1 MSDEGGQG
9 KVPGPPHG
17 SEIKGREAA
26 LNRDA
31 PHFKGRECHQKMG
44 LEGDN
49 WFIVRLLD
57 IDEIEDI
64 AQRVDCPRWVEVVLE
79 VVNPLKTLA
88 VESCFTNEEI

>member
-1 MSDEGGQG
+1 
-9 KVPGPPHG
+9 
-17 SEIKGREAA
+17 
-26 LNRDA
+26 
-31 PHFKGRECHQKMG
+31 MG
-44 LEGDN
+44 LEGDK